1 MKIEKNNIENS
12 GHKGGAS
19 EIEIAVELSVEEM
32 KPYLEEAAKKISEN
46 VKVEGFRPGHVPY
59 SILKQQVDEMQIL
72 QEAADLAIRKTA
84 DKILQEKIDV
94 KEENVMGQPQVNITK
109 LAVGN
114 PMEYKLTLATMPEI
128 KLGAYKNLKIKEQT
142 VEVDEKEVEKILGD
156 LRAMRAKEKIVD
168 REIKEDDKVMV
179 NIQMFLDNVP
189 IEGGQGK
196 DMAVMVGANYIVPGF
211 DKKLIGAKKAD
222 KREFKLPY
230 PKEHHQQ
237 NLAGKMVE
245 FKVEIK
251 EVYEREL
258 PEINDE
264 FAKAMGL
271 KNVEK
276 LKNQIK
282 ENVKQE
288 KEKQAEQKVV
298 LEIFEA
304 ILNKTEFSHVP
315 EGMIHAEIHNMI
327 HELKHN
333 IEQWGGK
340 FDDYLV
346 HIKKTPQ
353 DLEKDLHPDA
363 TKRVKTSLI
372 ISQIVKAEDIK
383 VADEDLKKAIDAQ
396 MVNYANN
403 PEMSAQGG
411 SASGWKKKLE
421 SEEFKNYIHYNLL
434 NQKVIG
440 KLKEWNMV

>member
-1 MKIEKNNIENS
+1 MQINKNNLEN
-12 GHKGGAS
+12 K
-19 EIEIAVELSVEEM
+19 EIELTVEISVEEM
-32 KPYLEEAAKKISEN
+32 KPYLEEASQKMSKNI
-46 VKVEGFRPGHVPY
+46 KVEGFRPGHVPY
-59 SILKQQVDEMQIL
+59 DILKQQVGEMQIL

-84 DKILQEKIDV
+84 DKILQEKINI
-94 KEENVMGQPQVNITK
+94 KEDNIMGQPQVNITK
-109 LAVGN
+109 LASGN

-128 KLGAYKNLKIKEQT
+128 KMGAYKDLKVKERA
-142 VEVDEKEVEKILGD
+142 VEVDEKEVKKILGD

-168 REIKEDDKVMV
+168 REIKEDDKAIV
-179 NIQMFLDNVP
+179 NTQMFLDKVP

-211 DKKLIGAKKAD
+211 DKELIGAKKGD
-222 KREFKLPY
+222 TREFKLPY
-230 PKEHHQQ
+230 PKDHHQQ
-237 NLAGKMVE
+237 NLAGKLVE

-251 EVYEREL
+251 EVYDREL

-271 KNVEK
+271 ENAEK

-282 ENVKQE
+282 ENVEQE
-288 KEKQAEQKVV
+288 KKKQAEQKAV
-298 LEIFEA
+298 LEIFET

-315 EGMIHAEIHNMI
+315 ASMVHAEIHNMI

-333 IEQWGGK
+333 IEQQGGK
-340 FDDYLV
+340 FDDYLA

-353 DLEKDLHPDA
+353 DLEKDLQPDA
-363 TKRVKTSLI
+363 AKRVKTSLI

-383 VADEDLKKAIDAQ
+383 VADEDLKKAIDTQ

-403 PEMSAQGG
+403 PEM
-411 SASGWKKKLE
+411 KKKAE

-440 KLKEWNMV
+440 KLKKWNVVSQKS